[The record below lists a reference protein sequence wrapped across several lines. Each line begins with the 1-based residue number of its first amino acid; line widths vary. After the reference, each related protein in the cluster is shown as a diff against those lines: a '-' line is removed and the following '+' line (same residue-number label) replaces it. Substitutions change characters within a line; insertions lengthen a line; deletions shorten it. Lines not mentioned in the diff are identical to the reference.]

1 MQLFVR
7 DKEFYKKAA
16 AIALPVAMQS
26 MITIGVNMMDT
37 IMLGSFGEVQLSA
50 SSLANQFYNIF
61 QILCMGMGFGAAVM
75 TSQYW
80 GRQDIKQLKKVV
92 TLMLRICLCIAT
104 LFTLMTIF
112 MPDKVMGLY
121 TNDINIIQSGMLYYR
136 FLSLTFIFQGLAL
149 TTTIVLR
156 SVGIVRISLMS
167 SICAFF
173 INIFFNYIF
182 IFGKFGAPRLEIAG
196 AAIGT
201 LIARAFEACFIF
213 GYFIWI
219 DKKIGYRIKDFFIKC
234 CDIIKEFFHFSVP
247 VIVSDLLL
255 ALGNNAVAMV
265 MGRIGADFV
274 SANAITMVIV
284 QISTV
289 FIQGISNAGSIM
301 TGHTLGRG
309 EKEKAYQEGVTFL
322 SLSLIIGA
330 CAGLF
335 IFVTSNYVI
344 DFYNITDHTKGI
356 AKELMNAIALIV
368 FFQASNSV
376 MTKGV
381 LRGGGDTKFLMIADI
396 LFLWVASIPLGY
408 LAGLVFHW
416 SAFWIY
422 FCLKIDQVIKAFWCI
437 GRLKSKK
444 WIKIVE

>member
-1 MQLFVR
+1 M
-7 DKEFYKKAA
+7 
-16 AIALPVAMQS
+16 
-26 MITIGVNMMDT
+26 
-37 IMLGSFGEVQLSA
+37 
-50 SSLANQFYNIF
+50 
-61 QILCMGMGFGAAVM
+61 
-75 TSQYW
+75 
-80 GRQDIKQLKKVV
+80 
-92 TLMLRICLCIAT
+92 
-104 LFTLMTIF
+104 
-112 MPDKVMGLY
+112 
-121 TNDINIIQSGMLYYR
+121 
-136 FLSLTFIFQGLAL
+136 
-149 TTTIVLR
+149 
-156 SVGIVRISLMS
+156 
-167 SICAFF
+167 
-173 INIFFNYIF
+173 
-182 IFGKFGAPRLEIAG
+182 
-196 AAIGT
+196 
-201 LIARAFEACFIF
+201 
-213 GYFIWI
+213 
-219 DKKIGYRIKDFFIKC
+219 KC
-234 CDIIKEFFHFSVP
+234 SDIIKEFFHFSVP

-330 CAGLF
+330 CAGVF
-335 IFVTSNYVI
+335 IFLTSNYVI
-344 DFYNITDHTKGI
+344 DFYNITDHTKSI

-381 LRGGGDTKFLMIADI
+381 LRGGGDTKFLMLADI

-416 SAFWIY
+416 STFWIY